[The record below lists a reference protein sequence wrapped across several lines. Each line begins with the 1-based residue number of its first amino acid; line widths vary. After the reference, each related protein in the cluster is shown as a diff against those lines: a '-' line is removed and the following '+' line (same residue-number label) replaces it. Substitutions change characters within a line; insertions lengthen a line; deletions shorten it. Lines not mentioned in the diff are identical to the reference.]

1 MRGAV
6 ALLSAASLICGLM
19 SAWYWYK
26 ASSGYFEPQFDKIAI
41 DAPESDFSWALI
53 RAIMKATAKA
63 GRANR
68 KAALWTAATIALGTM
83 SGFLGMLGSN

>member
-1 MRGAV
+1 M
-6 ALLSAASLICGLM
+6 LSAASLICGLI

-26 ASSGYFEPQFDKIAI
+26 ASSGYFEPQLDKIAI

-53 RAIMKATAKA
+53 RAIMKRTAIA

-68 KAALWTAATIALGTM
+68 KAALWKAATVVLGAM
-83 SGFLGMLGSN
+83 SGFLAMLGSN

>member
-6 ALLSAASLICGLM
+6 VLLSAASLICGLI

-26 ASSGYFEPQFDKIAI
+26 ASSGYFEPEFDKIAI

-53 RAIMKATAKA
+53 RAIMKRTALS
-63 GRANR
+63 GRANS
-68 KAALWTAATIALGTM
+68 KAALWTAATVLLGAM